1 MREGDQ
7 MELSSEQKQAVS
19 KWISEGSGLSDVQ
32 KRLSEEFGVSMTY
45 MDVRFLVLDLGLEV
59 KDGSGK
65 EEHEKPETAGESDS
79 PEDILSGELQ
89 KGVSVEL
96 DRVVKPG
103 SIVSGTVM
111 FSDGKSGS
119 WMLDQM
125 GRLAL
130 DTGSPDY
137 RPSQED
143 MQAFQEELKSAL
155 ERKGF

>member
-1 MREGDQ
+1 